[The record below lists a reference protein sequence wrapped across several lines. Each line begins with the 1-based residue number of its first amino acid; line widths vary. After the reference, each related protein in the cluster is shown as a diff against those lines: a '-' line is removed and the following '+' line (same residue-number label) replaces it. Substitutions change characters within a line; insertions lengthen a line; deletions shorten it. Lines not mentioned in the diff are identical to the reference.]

1 MNWISI
7 SRITK
12 LGLTNF
18 WRNRWLSLASTLVMT
33 LTLLIISM
41 FVVMTMVINR
51 TTDRIKAK
59 MDITVYFKDSAT
71 TEDIADL
78 QQKLAGRADVKE
90 VQYIS
95 KEEALQ
101 IWQERQKN
109 QRIRELVTS
118 DENPLPRSLA
128 VKSTDPENLN
138 NIADYLASED
148 FIPIIHKISYEENK
162 VIIDK
167 LLAITSFVKKM
178 GWLFS
183 GVFIIV
189 SILVILNTIRLAIFT
204 RKNEI
209 EIMRLVGA
217 SDRFIKVPFIVEG
230 VLYGLIAC
238 VLAIILMWIGIYV
251 IIAPLVTRYLGEL
264 VTENLIT
271 FFNHYIF
278 YIILLQFLVGII
290 VGIGCSMFSIR
301 KYLKV

>member
-1 MNWISI
+1 VNWISV
-7 SRITK
+7 SRITN

-41 FVVMTMVINR
+41 FVVMTIVINK

-71 TEDIADL
+71 TEEISDL
-78 QQKLAGRADVKE
+78 QEKLATRADVKE

-118 DENPLPRSLA
+118 SENPLPRSLA
-128 VKSTDPENLN
+128 IKATDPENLN
-138 NIADYLASED
+138 NIADYVASDD
-148 FIPIIHKISYEENK
+148 FQPIVHKISYEENK

-167 LLAITSFVKKM
+167 LLAITSFIKKM

-183 GVFIIV
+183 IIFIIV

-204 RKNEI
+204 RKNEV

-217 SDRFIKVPFIVEG
+217 SDRFIRVPFIVEG
-230 VLYGLIAC
+230 TLYGLLAC
-238 VLAIILMWIGIYV
+238 ILALALMYIGVFAILS
-251 IIAPLVTRYLGEL
+251 PLTNQYLGQT
-264 VTENLIT
+264 VTENMKT
-271 FFNHYIF
+271 FFASHLAWIF
-278 YIILLQFLVGII
+278 LLQFLVGII
-290 VGIGCSMFSIR
+290 IGVGCSMFSIR

>member
-1 MNWISI
+1 MNWVSI

-33 LTLLIISM
+33 LTLLIISI
-41 FVVMTMVINR
+41 FVVMTIVINR

-59 MDITVYFKDSAT
+59 MDITVYFKDAAT
-71 TEDIADL
+71 TEEISDL
-78 QQKLAGRADVKE
+78 QEKLAARSDVKE
-90 VQYIS
+90 VKFIS

-101 IWQERQKN
+101 IWQEQQKN

-118 DENPLPRSLA
+118 EENPLPRSLA
-128 VKSTDPENLN
+128 IKAIEPENLN
-138 NIADYLASED
+138 NIADYVSSED
-148 FIPIIHKISYEENK
+148 FAPIIHKVSYEENK

-167 LLAITSFVKKM
+167 LLAITSFIKKM

-183 GVFIIV
+183 IVFIFV

-204 RKNEI
+204 RKSEI

-217 SDRFIKVPFIVEG
+217 SDRFIRVPFIVEG
-230 VLYGLIAC
+230 SLYGLIAC
-238 VLAIILMWIGIYV
+238 ILALILMWLGIYVVISPLTNQYLGQAVTENMKIFFNSHLAII
-251 IIAPLVTRYLGEL
+251 
-264 VTENLIT
+264 
-271 FFNHYIF
+271 F
-278 YIILLQFLVGII
+278 LLQLSVGLL
-290 VGIGCSMFSIR
+290 VGIGCSLFSIR

>member
-7 SRITK
+7 SRITN

-33 LTLLIISM
+33 LTLLIISF
-41 FVVMTMVINR
+41 FVIMTIVINK
-51 TTDRIKAK
+51 TTDHIKSK
-59 MDITVYFKDSAT
+59 MDITVYFKDSTT
-71 TEDIADL
+71 TEDIGDL
-78 QQKLAGRADVKE
+78 QQKLAARSDVKE
-90 VQYIS
+90 VQYVS
-95 KEEALQ
+95 KEDAFA

-128 VKSTDPENLN
+128 IKATDPEELD
-138 NIADYLASED
+138 NIADFLSSDDFSE
-148 FIPIIHKISYEENK
+148 IVHKISYEENK

-167 LLAITSFVKKM
+167 LLAITSFVKKV

-183 GVFIIV
+183 AIFVVI

-204 RKNEI
+204 RKNEV

-217 SDRFIKVPFIVEG
+217 SDRFIKVPFVVEG
-230 VLYGLIAC
+230 VLYGLLAC
-238 VLAIILMWIGIYV
+238 ILAIFLMWFGIFG
-251 IIAPLVTRYLGEL
+251 IISPLTDQYLGAT
-264 VTENLIT
+264 VTENMKS
-271 FFNHYIF
+271 FFVSNFAI
-278 YIILLQFLVGII
+278 IILLQFLVGVII
-290 VGIGCSMFSIR
+290 GIGCSLFSIR

>member
-33 LTLLIISM
+33 LTLLIISI
-41 FVVMTMVINR
+41 FVMMTVVIGK

-59 MDITVYFKDSAT
+59 MDITVYFNDSAT
-71 TEDIADL
+71 TEEIADL
-78 QQKLAGRADVKE
+78 QQQLAARSDVKE

-101 IWQERQKN
+101 IWQEQQKN
-109 QRIRELVTS
+109 QRIRELITS

-128 VKSTDPENLN
+128 IKATDPVQLN
-138 NIADYLASED
+138 SINDFLASDE
-148 FIPIIHKISYEENK
+148 FSPIIHKISYEENK

-167 LLAITSFVKKM
+167 LLAITSFTKKV

-183 GVFIIV
+183 GVFIIISV
-189 SILVILNTIRLAIFT
+189 LVILNTVRLAIFA
-204 RKNEI
+204 RKDEV

-217 SDRFIKVPFIVEG
+217 SDRFIKVPFVVEG
-230 VLYGLIAC
+230 ALYGLIAC
-238 VLAIILMWIGIYV
+238 ILALVLMWLGVYIV
-251 IIAPLVTRYLGEL
+251 ITPLVNQYLGPA
-264 VTENLIT
+264 VTDNLKS
-271 FFNHYIF
+271 FFIAHIF
-278 YIILLQFLVGII
+278 YIFLLQFVVGIA
-290 VGIGCSMFSIR
+290 VGIGCSLFSIR
-301 KYLKV
+301 RYLKV

>member
-7 SRITK
+7 RRITQ

-33 LTLLIISM
+33 LTLLIISL
-41 FVVMTMVINR
+41 FVVMTIVINK
-51 TTDRIKAK
+51 TTDRIKSK

-71 TEDIADL
+71 TEEISNL
-78 QQKLAGRADVKE
+78 QQNLAARADVSE
-90 VQYIS
+90 VKYIS

-118 DENPLPRSLA
+118 TENPLPRSLA
-128 VKSTDPENLN
+128 IKATDPASLN
-138 NIADYLASED
+138 SIADYVAADD
-148 FIPIIHKISYEENK
+148 FSSIIHKISYEENK
-162 VIIDK
+162 AIIDK
-167 LLAITSFVKKM
+167 LLAITAFVKKI

-183 GVFIIV
+183 AVFVII

-204 RKNEI
+204 RKDEV

-217 SDRFIKVPFIVEG
+217 SDRFIRVPFIVEG

-238 VLAIILMWIGIYV
+238 ILAIILMWLGIFLV
-251 IIAPLVTRYLGEL
+251 SPLINQYLGQE
-264 VTENLIT
+264 VVVNMRNFFFFHFALI
-271 FFNHYIF
+271 FF
-278 YIILLQFLVGII
+278 LQLIVGVVI
-290 VGIGCSMFSIR
+290 GIGCSMFSIR

>member
-12 LGLTNF
+12 LGVTNF

-41 FVVMTMVINR
+41 FVVMTMVINK
-51 TTDRIKAK
+51 TTDRIKSK
-59 MDITVYFKDSAT
+59 MDITVYFKDTAT
-71 TEDIADL
+71 TEDIADV
-78 QQKLAGRADVKE
+78 QQKVAARADVKE
-90 VQYIS
+90 VVYVS

-101 IWQERQKN
+101 IWQDSQRN

-118 DENPLPRSLA
+118 SENPLPRSLA
-128 VKSTDPENLN
+128 IKAVDPTDLN
-138 NIADYLASED
+138 NIND
-148 FIPIIHKISYEENK
+148 FLSSDDFSTIIHKISYEENK

-183 GVFIIV
+183 GIFVVV

-217 SDRFIKVPFIVEG
+217 SDRFIRVPFIVEG

-238 VLAIILMWIGIYV
+238 VLAFILMWVGVYLF
-251 IIAPLVTRYLGEL
+251 IAPLVTEYLGSA
-264 VTENLIT
+264 VTENLKI
-271 FFNHYIF
+271 FFNNYIF
-278 YIILLQFLVGII
+278 YILLLQFLVGIV
-290 VGIGCSMFSIR
+290 VGVSCSMFSIR

>member
-1 MNWISI
+1 MNWVSI

-33 LTLLIISM
+33 LTLIIISL
-41 FVVMTMVINR
+41 FVVMTMVINK

-59 MDITVYFKDSAT
+59 MDITIYFKDTAT
-71 TEDIADL
+71 TDQIADL
-78 QQKLAGRADVKE
+78 QQKLGGRADVSE
-90 VQYIS
+90 VKYTS
-95 KEEALQ
+95 KEEALE

-118 DENPLPRSLA
+118 SENPLPRSLA
-128 VKSTDPENLN
+128 VKATDPENLD
-138 NIADYLASED
+138 NIADYLISDD
-148 FIPIIHKISYEENK
+148 FTPIVHKISYEENK
-162 VIIDK
+162 IIIDK

-183 GVFIIV
+183 GIFIVV

-204 RKNEI
+204 RKDEI

-217 SDRFIKVPFIVEG
+217 SDRFIRVPFVVEG
-230 VLYGLIAC
+230 SLYGLIAC
-238 VLAIILMWIGIYV
+238 ILALALMGIGIYI
-251 IIAPLVTRYLGEL
+251 IIAPLVTQYLGAT
-264 VTENLIT
+264 VTENLKI
-271 FFNHYIF
+271 FFNTHLF
-278 YIILLQFLVGII
+278 YILLLQFSVGIA

-301 KYLKV
+301 KYLRV